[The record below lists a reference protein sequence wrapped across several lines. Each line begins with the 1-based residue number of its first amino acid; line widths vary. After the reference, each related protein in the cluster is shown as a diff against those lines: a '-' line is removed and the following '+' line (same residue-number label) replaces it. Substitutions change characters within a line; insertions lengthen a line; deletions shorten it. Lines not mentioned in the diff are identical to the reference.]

1 MSENTETRITMKH
14 TSLVL
19 MLAIITFIACNQ
31 TNNSSDSSQQI
42 PDTTN
47 TSENKNVAPLTTCYM
62 GSMGKDT
69 FQLNVDVKEN
79 EVTGNL
85 AYLFHEKDRQK
96 GTLDGYMAGDTLL
109 ANYTFN
115 SEGQTSVR
123 QVAFLLKDEKAI
135 EGYGDI
141 EEKDGAMVFKDVKS
155 LQFGQ
160 GLNLTKV
167 PCVQ

>member
-1 MSENTETRITMKH
+1 MKH
-14 TSLVL
+14 NILYTMILYTLLFACGNKNETSAV
-19 MLAIITFIACNQ
+19 NQ
-31 TNNSSDSSQQI
+31 DKTEDI
-42 PDTTN
+42 
-47 TSENKNVAPLTTCYM
+47 ENKIFVPVTTCYM
-62 GSMGKDT
+62 GAMGKDT
-69 FQLNVDVKEN
+69 FQLTVAVKEN

-135 EGYGDI
+135 EGYGDV